1 MSQKPEITNIKSKS
15 NTKITKELNLYN
27 DRFGFKEAA
36 NLLNPNITGIT
47 KKSKSKSPNVKLPTI
62 SKNSTNVMNSY
73 EQLLDIDPEVD
84 YKKNLD
90 RLETVWQ
97 QKNIPNHAK
106 SVFMNCLS
114 ALPRQKAINVLTT
127 EIKNLQENCAPVQL
141 VIKSVK
147 SREESLESIFELNR
161 YLQSTDW
168 INLKE
173 VHLQSAELL
182 HGHRLF
188 TLSVVENIIKWK
200 EMLTNSLIINNSEM
214 KLVEYKENNTNY
226 LAKMRSD
233 LDFLTTSEFAKIL
246 NFAEG
251 DPLLITPSIP
261 SGKKERGRKRD
272 PNYFIDEGQ
281 VIVPIPSFLINRVK
295 EAEDAIRREYD
306 YVKFLEENTP
316 ERQAALF
323 GPQIL
328 LKIIEEVVEE
338 GTKEIQDDVKK
349 IKKLEKI
356 KKQEQKTQEKLN
368 KDINE
373 VILNQFL
380 IEELIKIIE
389 KEVIFT
395 KQSISDTLADELSE
409 KLLSDYFAS
418 NIFDLVNLEY
428 QDFQAQK
435 DYEEKLAKEKKH
447 DLEQKILK
455 EAQIFLFEK
464 WQNEILQEI
473 VKETIEELKKQKDDE
488 NKMYSIKSPLMEE
501 IGLDFACMENFV
513 DLSEMKWV
521 PLNLPEELIVDIL
534 NEYYSISPDINHTIL
549 PNIENLLIEITKYMD
564 TCWYWALKGS
574 LILGLL
580 VCSVDCYNKTG
591 RKIIVHHI
599 SSLYWNSFSFILESA
614 TNYLWSIDSCDE
626 IRINLFTKTEDSLTP
641 EVKKIFTQLNYK
653 WKTKYS
659 VVESNS
665 EIVVLGKSKKDKIN
679 SLFIPF
685 KLNCWSVITTKKE
698 TKFNP
703 GISPEILTIGNR
715 QNMLNSLLCIFGNI
729 ENSKLKLAPT
739 SNTKLQGVVTSLLSQ
754 MSENQCFSFPFM
766 SSASNS
772 TLADFL
778 STNKIPLPN
787 TSASAS
793 VLDIKFRWISCT
805 NSIQNIRGQ
814 NYRFLRFKSKD
825 LKFSRVLDVFTYY
838 VPVELPNL
846 VAFFITSSDI
856 LSEISKEVN
865 RKELDMFATTEKF
878 VVREGLETATEV
890 WVPCFKVFAN
900 WKVPWIEG
908 YEIPSQTEENS
919 LFVDECYENIELGM
933 ETLDIPN
940 GLLSMNNKY
949 GPVLMS
955 DFVFGLQYSKGD
967 RVLDIPLF
975 SCLVKES
982 DWIKA

>member
-1 MSQKPEITNIKSKS
+1 
-15 NTKITKELNLYN
+15 
-27 DRFGFKEAA
+27 
-36 NLLNPNITGIT
+36 
-47 KKSKSKSPNVKLPTI
+47 
-62 SKNSTNVMNSY
+62 
-73 EQLLDIDPEVD
+73 
-84 YKKNLD
+84 
-90 RLETVWQ
+90 
-97 QKNIPNHAK
+97 
-106 SVFMNCLS
+106 
-114 ALPRQKAINVLTT
+114 
-127 EIKNLQENCAPVQL
+127 
-141 VIKSVK
+141 
-147 SREESLESIFELNR
+147 
-161 YLQSTDW
+161 
-168 INLKE
+168 
-173 VHLQSAELL
+173 
-182 HGHRLF
+182 
-188 TLSVVENIIKWK
+188 
-200 EMLTNSLIINNSEM
+200 MLTNSLIINNSEM

-380 IEELIKIIE
+380 IEEVIKIIE

-513 DLSEMKWV
+513 DLSEMK
-521 PLNLPEELIVDIL
+521 
-534 NEYYSISPDINHTIL
+534 
-549 PNIENLLIEITKYMD
+549 
-564 TCWYWALKGS
+564 
-574 LILGLL
+574 
-580 VCSVDCYNKTG
+580 
-591 RKIIVHHI
+591 
-599 SSLYWNSFSFILESA
+599 
-614 TNYLWSIDSCDE
+614 
-626 IRINLFTKTEDSLTP
+626 
-641 EVKKIFTQLNYK
+641 
-653 WKTKYS
+653 
-659 VVESNS
+659 
-665 EIVVLGKSKKDKIN
+665 
-679 SLFIPF
+679 
-685 KLNCWSVITTKKE
+685 
-698 TKFNP
+698 
-703 GISPEILTIGNR
+703 
-715 QNMLNSLLCIFGNI
+715 
-729 ENSKLKLAPT
+729 
-739 SNTKLQGVVTSLLSQ
+739 
-754 MSENQCFSFPFM
+754 
-766 SSASNS
+766 
-772 TLADFL
+772 
-778 STNKIPLPN
+778 
-787 TSASAS
+787 
-793 VLDIKFRWISCT
+793 
-805 NSIQNIRGQ
+805 
-814 NYRFLRFKSKD
+814 
-825 LKFSRVLDVFTYY
+825 
-838 VPVELPNL
+838 
-846 VAFFITSSDI
+846 
-856 LSEISKEVN
+856 
-865 RKELDMFATTEKF
+865 
-878 VVREGLETATEV
+878 
-890 WVPCFKVFAN
+890 
-900 WKVPWIEG
+900 
-908 YEIPSQTEENS
+908 
-919 LFVDECYENIELGM
+919 
-933 ETLDIPN
+933 
-940 GLLSMNNKY
+940 
-949 GPVLMS
+949 
-955 DFVFGLQYSKGD
+955 
-967 RVLDIPLF
+967 
-975 SCLVKES
+975 
-982 DWIKA
+982 